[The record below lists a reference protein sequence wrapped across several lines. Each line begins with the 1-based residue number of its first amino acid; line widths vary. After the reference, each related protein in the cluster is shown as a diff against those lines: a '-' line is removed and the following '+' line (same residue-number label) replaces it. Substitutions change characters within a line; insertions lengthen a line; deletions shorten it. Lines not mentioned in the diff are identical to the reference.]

1 MKKYLSIIILFL
13 TILLT
18 SCTTEQTN
26 KIKLPNLEGLTREEI
41 SEKLKEYNLEY
52 IFYFDNSKYYD
63 DKNLFIR
70 YGNGLSAGSMVEDG
84 SFIRIYTSPLELT
97 YKISNTIEMDF
108 DYVGKSFIEDG
119 VGIVELV
126 SATDGD
132 TARFRDVV
140 TGEVFRLRFLGIDTP
155 ESVHP
160 SGIIEEYGKEASH
173 YTCNVLKK
181 ADNIFLKADPKLNSK
196 CEAYVKARIKFSGME
211 DEIIENYYK
220 LNGYKSYNDFREKEP
235 KTWDSANFQ
244 TYLAHYPGYIE
255 NYQEEERTYKE
266 FMRSLNSAVDKAL
279 GDIGNE
285 LVTDKYGNT
294 RTKAQE
300 VFRLIDR
307 LQEKR
312 YIDLKYGE
320 TKFSPYQDGK

>member
-70 YGNGLSAGSMVEDG
+70 YGNGLSAGTMVDEG

-108 DYVGKSFIEDG
+108 EYVGKSFIEDG

-155 ESVHP
+155 ET
-160 SGIIEEYGKEASH
+160 YGQQDPWGKTASNYTAKRLREASQI
-173 YTCNVLKK
+173 VLE
-181 ADNIFLKADPKLNSK
+181 AEGARTESYGRYLGWVWLDGVLYNLEVVE
-196 CEAYVKARIKFSGME
+196 EAYSNSTVSHSSKYFEYFMDVDMNVSRTGRRFFG
-211 DEIIENYYK
+211 EIDPNYDYENK
-220 LNGYKSYNDFREKEP
+220 CFK
-235 KTWDSANFQ
+235 
-244 TYLAHYPGYIE
+244 
-255 NYQEEERTYKE
+255 
-266 FMRSLNSAVDKAL
+266 
-279 GDIGNE
+279 
-285 LVTDKYGNT
+285 
-294 RTKAQE
+294 
-300 VFRLIDR
+300 
-307 LQEKR
+307 
-312 YIDLKYGE
+312 
-320 TKFSPYQDGK
+320 